1 MIIQRLNK
9 VIDNYGFYSRRK
21 VESMKIF
28 KNLFLKNNSRID
40 NKKNLNHIVNQYDEI
55 GKLIKEARIQKNI
68 SIEEL
73 SRLSKIPKYTINSI
87 ENNIEHI
94 RPKYPFIR
102 SILFKLE
109 DCLSLRRNSLLSLI
123 TEETKNSKQYK
134 RNFLVKKFDFINSWV
149 GSVLYFLLLV
159 LTIFILKRYFA
170 SNLSIIEIQNIEE
183 NINEK

>member
-1 MIIQRLNK
+1 
-9 VIDNYGFYSRRK
+9 
-21 VESMKIF
+21 MKIF
-28 KNLFLKNNSRID
+28 RNLFLKNKSIID
-40 NKKNLNHIVNQYDEI
+40 NKKHLNYMVNQYDEI

-109 DCLSLRRNSLLSLI
+109 ECLSLRKNSLLDLI
-123 TEETKNSKQYK
+123 IEETKNSKKYK
-134 RNFLVKKFDFINSWV
+134 RNFLVRKFDFINTRV
-149 GSVLYFLLLV
+149 GVLFYFLMLV

-170 SNLSIIEIQNIEE
+170 SNVTIIEIQSIKE